1 MSQSEKKML
10 KKISIVII
18 IAIIAIIVFYFIRN
32 NSPQQVFY
40 REKRVILGTFVEV
53 TSDDIRAHDIV
64 FNELSRVERLLSK
77 YDPQSEVSRLNQSGK
92 LRVSPETFYVISK
105 AKEFCAQTNGAFDIT
120 IGPLMDL
127 WGFTSR
133 KYLLPSGEEIRQAL
147 RLVGC
152 DKIILRAKDN
162 MIQFKTRGVKIDLG
176 GIAKGYAVDCAV
188 KKLKEAKI
196 DSCLINAGGQIYCL
210 GGKSSQPWKIAIRDS
225 RERSGV
231 AGYLNLKD
239 KAVATSG
246 NYEQSFKGDKK
257 YYGHIFDPKT
267 GYPKESDIYSST
279 VIADDSLTADCIAT
293 AVFVLGKEEGE
304 LMALRFNGIE
314 LIIID

>member
-1 MSQSEKKML
+1 ML

-18 IAIIAIIVFYFIRN
+18 VAIIATIVFYLIRD

-40 REKRVILGTFVEV
+40 QEKRVIMGTFVEV
-53 TSDDIRAHDIV
+53 ISADRIAHDII
-64 FNELSRVERLLSK
+64 FNELGRVERLLSK
-77 YDPQSEVSRLNQSGK
+77 YDPQSEVYRLNRSGK

-105 AKEFCAQTNGAFDIT
+105 AKEFCTQTNGAFDIT

-127 WGFTSR
+127 WGFTS
-133 KYLLPSGEEIRQAL
+133 KEYLLPSEAEIRKAL

-162 MIQFKTRGVKIDLG
+162 MIQFKTRGMKIDLG
-176 GIAKGYAVDCAV
+176 GIAKGYAIDCAV
-188 KKLKEAKI
+188 RKLREAKI

-210 GGKSSQPWKIAIRDS
+210 GSKSSQPWKVAIRDS
-225 RERSGV
+225 RKKNGV
-231 AGYLNLKD
+231 AGYLSLKD

-267 GYPKESDIYSST
+267 GYPKESDIHSST
-279 VIADDSLTADCIAT
+279 VIADNSLTADCIAT
-293 AVFVLGKEEGE
+293 AVFVLGKKEGE
-304 LMALRFNGIE
+304 LMALRFDRIE